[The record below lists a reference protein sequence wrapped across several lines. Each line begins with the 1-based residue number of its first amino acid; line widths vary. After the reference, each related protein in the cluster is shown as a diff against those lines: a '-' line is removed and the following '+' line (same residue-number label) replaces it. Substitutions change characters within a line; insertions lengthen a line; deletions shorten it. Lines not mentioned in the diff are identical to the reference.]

1 MAIFPFE
8 PLTACALTLA
18 CIGGPAHP
26 ADASIALSTLD
37 AGGRSGAVVLQC
49 DPAGGTHPHAKS
61 ACDALTGAEGDLSRV
76 TPKDVACTL
85 EYAPVEARAFGTWKG
100 EQVDFRTTYPNRCA
114 ADAHSGGVFGF

>member
-18 CIGGPAHP
+18 CLSGPVHP
-26 ADASIALSTLD
+26 AGTSIALSTLD

-49 DPAGGTHPHAKS
+49 DPAGGTHPEAKA
-61 ACDALTGAEGDLSRV
+61 ACAALTGANGDLNSV
-76 TPKDVACTL
+76 SPKDMSCTL

-100 EQVDFRTTYPNRCA
+100 KQVDFSTTYPNRCA
-114 ADAHSGGVFGF
+114 ADAHSGGVFAF